1 MWRGAEAAAGAAFVV
16 ALLVAAGALLAG
28 GGVHRFFGIGAFGAE
43 LHPSVRYQANGSAG
57 MTDTSWLRA
66 RVFQIHPGP
75 AAA

>member
-1 MWRGAEAAAGAAFVV
+1 MV

-28 GGVHRFFGIGAFGAE
+28 GGVHRFFGIGAFGTE

-57 MTDTSWLRA
+57 VTGASWPRA
-66 RVFQIHPGP
+66 RAFQIHPVP